1 MRVPNPR
8 KYAMPRSKKVEN
20 DAEEAEI
27 YSVSMT
33 HQLHCLVR
41 FESFVYTST
50 S

>member
-1 MRVPNPR
+1 
-8 KYAMPRSKKVEN
+8 MPRSKKVEN